1 MFLESKDRIEFF
13 FNDNI
18 ITDFSIVNFGHE
30 KCLPNHSFGPQVREY
45 YVIHY
50 ILSGKGCFQFADHHY
65 NLSKGNFFMI
75 SPEILDPVYQADRN
89 DPWEYIWFGFDGHK
103 VLDILERLGYQNENR
118 VGEIKYPK
126 IIEKEINTLFE
137 SNFLSNSSSLS
148 IQGKLIE
155 LISRFSLDGENL
167 SLNIN
172 LTPTDRH
179 IERFILYVR
188 QNYWKNDLTV
198 QKIADELNVNCSY
211 LSRIIKNK
219 FGHSTVDYLINFRML
234 KAKFLLE
241 NSDHTVTMISRAV
254 GYQNPLSFSRAYK
267 RIYGHSPKSQNK

>member
-13 FNDNI
+13 FNESV

-50 ILSGKGCFQFADHHY
+50 ILYGKGCFKFADHNY
-65 NLSKGNFFMI
+65 KLSKGNFFMI
-75 SPEILDPVYQADRN
+75 SPDILDPIYQADEQE
-89 DPWEYIWFGFDGHK
+89 PWEYIWFGFDGRK
-103 VLDILERLGYQNENR
+103 VTEILNKLGYHNENR
-118 VGEIKYPK
+118 VGEIKHPR
-126 IIEKEINTLFE
+126 IIEKEINYLLK
-137 SNFLSNSSSLS
+137 SNYLSNSSSLS

-155 LISRFSLDGENL
+155 LISRFSLDGENF
-167 SLNIN
+167 SLNTN
-172 LTPTDRH
+172 LTATDRH

-198 QKIADELNVNCSY
+198 QKIADELNVNSSY
-211 LSRIIKNK
+211 LSRIIKKK
-219 FGHSTVDYLINFRML
+219 FNQSTVDYLINFRML

-241 NSDHTVTMISRAV
+241 NSDHTVTMISKAV

-267 RIYGHSPKSQNK
+267 RIFGHSPRA